1 MPSPLDDGQRLRPSC
16 VIRHFDTRK
25 VQYRRRDIDVSCYGV
40 NALTSAGV
48 RHPGHGSAEDTASFL
63 VGQDFAAKAMRSIE
77 KTVVVRIENPHGV
90 LRHPLGLK
98 CVHDHAHCHIN
109 PMDLLMIQP
118 HGRLVGFLSM
128 VAPLLIA

>member
-1 MPSPLDDGQRLRPSC
+1 MDDGQEAAPVLC
-16 VIRHFDTRK
+16 IRHFDTCK
-25 VQYRRRDIDVSCYGV
+25 IQYRRRDIDVSCYGA

-48 RHPGHGSAEDTASFL
+48 RHPRVMDQQRNTASFL

-77 KTVVVRIENPHGV
+77 KTVVARIENHGV